1 MKFWKKIT
9 AVLLTLLVAVSATA
23 CNQWTTGGNS
33 SDMDHTQND
42 TSDRSGWVLRE
53 RKSSDEFSDK
63 VLNIK
68 FFNGG
73 YGSAWIE
80 RMEEEFEADYP
91 GIDVKL
97 SASENSAD
105 FQSLLKGELEGDPE
119 DIYIC
124 HDIAW
129 ETLGGVDHLLADL
142 TEDLYEATI
151 YTDTKNDNTAIRFKD
166 LLTPASLQSAA
177 FNGRYYK
184 VAQVQGAGGILYNK
198 TMFDEKGWQIPNT
211 YEELT
216 ALCEQIYNE
225 GKGVAPFLVAGT
237 EGYLWDSLI
246 YDWFIQIAG
255 EEEYTR
261 MLEGNDKECWNPD
274 VYPYHKMAYQ
284 YWYDLFV
291 KNKDK
296 YMLKGFEGINNI
308 MANAVFLAGKAAMM
322 PATAWAVNELGSDLL
337 QEANIDVGLI
347 PTPYVKE
354 AKKDAEGN
362 FIRVCY
368 DVAGRDSIVV
378 AERGNKA
385 LAVEFLKWMSETE
398 NALIFPEEV
407 SGMLLGFKYEIN
419 DLLNDK
425 YCSLTW
431 DRDMFKLLG
440 ETTFR
445 STGYSTNPMFVLKL
459 VSTYPIENY
468 YLKCFT
474 TFGTAS
480 QVTPDSVFDTA
491 WAEVDDKWDTWRYEA
506 GLE

>member
-1 MKFWKKIT
+1 MKIT
-9 AVLLTLLVAVSATA
+9 KRIVILVLSLVMALCSTA
-23 CNQWTTGGNS
+23 CNRWTTGDSG
-33 SDMDHTQND
+33 SDIDHTQKD
-42 TSDRSGWVLRE
+42 TSDRSGWVLRQ
-53 RKSSDEFSDK
+53 RKSSSDFDDK

-73 YGSAWIE
+73 YGSSWIE
-80 RMEEEFEADYP
+80 KMEQKFEADYP

-97 SASENSAD
+97 TASENSAD
-105 FQSLLKGELEGDPE
+105 FQSLLKGELESDPE

-129 ETLGGVDHLLADL
+129 ETLGGANHLLADL
-142 TEDLYEATI
+142 TDDLYEATI
-151 YTDTKNDNTAIRFKD
+151 YTDSKNNNEAIRFKD
-166 LLTPASLQSAA
+166 LLTPSSLRSSA
-177 FNGRYYK
+177 FNGKYYK

-198 TMFDEKGWQIPNT
+198 TLFDKYGWKIPDT
-211 YEELT
+211 YEELC
-216 ALCEQIYNE
+216 ALCEQICNDTKE
-225 GKGVAPFLVAGT
+225 VAPFLVAGT

-255 EEEYTR
+255 EEEYSR
-261 MLEGNDKECWNPD
+261 MLEGNDKNCWNPD

-296 YMLKGFEGINNI
+296 YMLKGFEGISNI

-322 PATAWAVNELGSDLL
+322 PATAWAVSELGSDLL
-337 QEANIDVGLI
+337 KEANMDVGLI

-354 AKKDAEGN
+354 AKKDKDGN

-378 AERGNKA
+378 AEKGNKA

-398 NALIFPEEV
+398 NTLIFPEEV
-407 SGMLLGFKYEIN
+407 PGMLLGFKYEIK

-431 DRDMFKLLG
+431 DRDMFRLLD

-459 VSTYPIENY
+459 ISVYPIENY

-474 TFGTAS
+474 TFGTSS
-480 QVTPDSVFDTA
+480 QVTPDSVFGTA
-491 WAEVDDKWDTWRYEA
+491 WTEVNDKWDTWRYEA
-506 GLE
+506 GLA